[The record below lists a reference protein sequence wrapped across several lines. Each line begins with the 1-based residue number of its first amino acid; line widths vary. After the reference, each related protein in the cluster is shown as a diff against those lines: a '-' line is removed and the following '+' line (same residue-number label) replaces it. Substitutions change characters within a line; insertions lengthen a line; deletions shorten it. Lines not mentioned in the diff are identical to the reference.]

1 MKPEW
6 IPVINGDDDGSMFDP
21 KTLKMVPCSPV
32 EAFSKLLVILF
43 CHHRAHALQSVS
55 AEETSGADLGDRSDE
70 FHGFTFVDKAASA
83 LGKQEAGSPSFLKV
97 DEGDDGDGP

>member
-1 MKPEW
+1 M
-6 IPVINGDDDGSMFDP
+6 
-21 KTLKMVPCSPV
+21 
-32 EAFSKLLVILF
+32 
-43 CHHRAHALQSVS
+43 QSVS